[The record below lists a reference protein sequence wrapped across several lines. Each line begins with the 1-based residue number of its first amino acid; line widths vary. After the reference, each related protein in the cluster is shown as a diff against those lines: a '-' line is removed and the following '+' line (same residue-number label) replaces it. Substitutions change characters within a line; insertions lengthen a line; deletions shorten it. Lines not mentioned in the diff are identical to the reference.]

1 MQKNNPKYKILQNF
15 KKELIKQLYKDLFN
29 LNKDLYI
36 NEDITYEF
44 FLYNYYDIIEENI
57 NFEKP
62 DYQDLLN
69 KLNSIIKKSI
79 LFNKQ
84 NKKKNKEI
92 EYLYQNSE
100 WELINKYKS
109 SLEMELKM
117 EERKK
122 DLEKK
127 KKYSEELKKQ
137 IEENKIINNKNLE
150 LKKEEQ
156 YLLNE
161 NETKKELQ
169 EIKIKK
175 SQENINVNDI
185 NIKNDYIEI
194 KESVNRDEL
203 ITKMVDRIINQKKE
217 QKIDKILNGINSK
230 YNVEQKQ
237 YTMPELKYDQ
247 KKIDDIIYK
256 ELKNYQDI

>member
-57 NFEKP
+57 KFEKP

-79 LFNKQ
+79 LLNKQ
-84 NKKKNKEI
+84 NKEKNKEI

-194 KESVNRDEL
+194 KEGVNRDEL

-217 QKIDKILNGINSK
+217 QKMDKILNGINSK
-230 YNVEQKQ
+230 YNLEQKQ
-237 YTMPELKYDQ
+237 YILVKY
-247 KKIDDIIYK
+247 
-256 ELKNYQDI
+256 

>member
-1 MQKNNPKYKILQNF
+1 
-15 KKELIKQLYKDLFN
+15 
-29 LNKDLYI
+29 
-36 NEDITYEF
+36 
-44 FLYNYYDIIEENI
+44 
-57 NFEKP
+57 
-62 DYQDLLN
+62 
-69 KLNSIIKKSI
+69 
-79 LFNKQ
+79 
-84 NKKKNKEI
+84 
-92 EYLYQNSE
+92 
-100 WELINKYKS
+100 
-109 SLEMELKM
+109 MELKM

-122 DLEKK
+122 DLVKK
-127 KKYSEELKKQ
+127 KKYSEELKNQ

-194 KESVNRDEL
+194 KEGVNRDEL

-230 YNVEQKQ
+230 YNLEQKQ